1 MVTTRTVATLTWVCT
16 CCLLKLAND
25 DTSGCEY
32 SCTSDDCHPS
42 RWLEQYPDDADL
54 TIGMLIAEHDET
66 CPARTDPGLEC
77 FGCEERE
84 FSRIP
89 CAGCGTY
96 LAGARHAVTMWT
108 KEES

>member
-1 MVTTRTVATLTWVCT
+1 MVTARTVATLTWVCT

-32 SCTSDDCHPS
+32 SCTSDDHPS
-42 RWLEQYPDDADL
+42 RWLEEYPDDADL